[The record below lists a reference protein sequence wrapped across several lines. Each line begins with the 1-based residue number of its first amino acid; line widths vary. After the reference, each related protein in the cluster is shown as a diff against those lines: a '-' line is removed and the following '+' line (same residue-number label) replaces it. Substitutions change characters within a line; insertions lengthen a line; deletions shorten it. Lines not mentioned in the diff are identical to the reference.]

1 MGRCVN
7 VNTGEEFKL
16 HDFVGE
22 SVNCPGSH
30 NRLWQR
36 AGSGSY
42 RLKPED
48 IQFRVDKDNALIT
61 TLFIV
66 YAPLA
71 VAIEKLQFHVNL
83 PRHVPAHLIGL
94 KA

>member
-1 MGRCVN
+1 M
-7 VNTGEEFKL
+7 
-16 HDFVGE
+16 
-22 SVNCPGSH
+22 
-30 NRLWQR
+30 
-36 AGSGSY
+36 
-42 RLKPED
+42 
-48 IQFRVDKDNALIT
+48 
-61 TLFIV
+61 FIV